1 MICAPIVNDTIAIE
15 NGKYN
20 PMNHNYSTKD
30 GLLYSRKA
38 CLCFDAFWCMEI
50 CFTNLVYQ
58 CSGGECT
65 S

>member
-50 CFTNLVYQ
+50 CFTNLVY
-58 CSGGECT
+58 
-65 S
+65 